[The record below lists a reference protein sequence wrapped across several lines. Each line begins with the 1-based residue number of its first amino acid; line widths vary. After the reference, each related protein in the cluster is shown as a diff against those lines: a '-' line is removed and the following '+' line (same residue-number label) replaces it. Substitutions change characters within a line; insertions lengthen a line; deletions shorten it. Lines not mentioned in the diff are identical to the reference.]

1 MSWDK
6 KEGEEVRR
14 GDVVAQVETDKA
26 IMDMEAPRH
35 GFIAKFLVGTGTKDI
50 LLGTVSALYMCG
62 VLGRGGVGHVRALC
76 AGREKVALLCVAA
89 LECHESCTCSAS

>member
-26 IMDMEAPRH
+26 TMDMEAPRH

-62 VLGRGGVGHVRALC
+62 VLGRGGCWSRACFMCRTRKGCTSLC
-76 AGREKVALLCVAA
+76 GSTRM
-89 LECHESCTCSAS
+89 S